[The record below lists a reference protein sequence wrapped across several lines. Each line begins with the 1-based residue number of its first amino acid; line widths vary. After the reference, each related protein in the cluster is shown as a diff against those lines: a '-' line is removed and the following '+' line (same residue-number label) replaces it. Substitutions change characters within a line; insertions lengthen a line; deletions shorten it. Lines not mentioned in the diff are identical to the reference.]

1 MRWRGISD
9 YPSGSKIISVI
20 TKAFIKREAGIG
32 GLEDHVKRE
41 ARGPVIK
48 GRAANQGK

>member
-1 MRWRGISD
+1 MGDDPGES
-9 YPSGSKIISVI
+9 SVI
-20 TKAFIKREAGIG
+20 TKAFIKGEAGIG